1 MKNVKFI
8 LSALIIMFGF
18 IGANAQNQK
27 FAYVDTDYIMANIPE
42 YNDAQETLNQLSAKY
57 EKEITDL
64 YAKVE
69 QMYKNYQA
77 ESILLSEDQKH
88 SREEAIIAKEQ
99 EAKAKQ
105 MEYFGPEGT
114 LYSKRNELVEPIQEK
129 VFNAISEMSKTR
141 GYTFVFDIAS
151 GTTVL
156 YANDKVDISDDILD
170 EIGNIMQIVRREDRK
185 KASNVS
191 NQTKSQNK

>member
-1 MKNVKFI
+1 MKNARFI
-8 LSALIIMFGF
+8 LSALIIVLGF
-18 IGANAQNQK
+18 VGATAQNQK

-57 EKEITDL
+57 EKEISDL

-69 QMYKNYQA
+69 QMYKSYQA

-191 NQTKSQNK
+191 TQTKSQNK

>member
-1 MKNVKFI
+1 MKNIKFI
-8 LSALIIMFGF
+8 LSALLIVIGLV
-18 IGANAQNQK
+18 GANAQNQK
-27 FAYVDTDYIMANIPE
+27 FAYVDTDYIMNNIPE

-57 EKEITDL
+57 EKEISDL

-69 QMYKNYQA
+69 QMYKSYQA
-77 ESILLSEDQKH
+77 ESILLTEDQKH

-99 EAKAKQ
+99 EAKTKQ

-129 VFNAISEMSKTR
+129 VFNAISEIAKTR

-156 YANDKVDISDDILD
+156 FANEKVDISDDILD
-170 EIGNIMQIVRREDRK
+170 EIGNIMQTVRREDRK
-185 KASNVS
+185 KANNIS